1 MYGLVIIVLA
11 LLVVALYPV
20 IRDIIRRRRATV
32 PSYVEGLQLLLDG
45 RPREAEE
52 RLREAVEAD
61 TGNVDAYVRLGDLL
75 IARGDIERGIRL
87 HENLALRRNMTPQDE
102 HRVYRA
108 LVRDYL
114 RTDRKARAIAMLEEL
129 VRSDAADFDSHAQ
142 LLELYV
148 ETGAWD
154 KCQEMLKPL
163 ARSNLSRARAAALFA
178 EFGRAYAQVN
188 ARGAEQ
194 WLNDALK
201 LDRNSLAA
209 RVYLGDALMARGEV
223 EAAIKVWTELLDLA
237 PQQNN
242 LVRARL
248 ERAYYESGR
257 YDDITQLYERLLR
270 KVPDDAGL
278 ALALA
283 LIYDKKED
291 PAGAVR
297 LLRRLSRGP
306 AAGPAFR
313 AALAALLLHAGDT
326 AGARAVLDELLGR
339 PGLSGPVCRACG
351 RPLAEATGSTA
362 ISILKCPHCKAWQ
375 DQTA

>member
-1 MYGLVIIVLA
+1 MYGLIIILLA

-20 IRDIIRRRRATV
+20 IRDMIRRRRASV
-32 PSYVEGLQLLLDG
+32 PSYVEGLQLLLDN
-45 RPREAEE
+45 RPREAEQ
-52 RLREAVEAD
+52 RLREAIEAD
-61 TGNVDAYVRLGDLL
+61 TSNVDAYVRLGDLL
-75 IARGDIERGIRL
+75 IERGDIERGIRL

-102 HRVYRA
+102 RRVFRA

-114 RTDRKARAIAMLEEL
+114 RTDRKARAIATLEEL
-129 VRSDAADFDSHAQ
+129 VRSDSADFDSHAR

-154 KCQEMLKPL
+154 KCPEMLKPL
-163 ARSNLSRARAAALFA
+163 AKSDMSRAHAAALYA

-188 ARGAEQ
+188 PKGAEQ
-194 WLNDALK
+194 WLNEALK

-223 EAAIKVWTELLDLA
+223 EAAIKTWTELLDRA
-237 PQQNN
+237 PEKNA

-257 YDDITQLYERLLR
+257 YDEIVQLYERLLR
-270 KVPDDAGL
+270 RVPDDAGL
-278 ALALA
+278 ALSLA

-291 PAGAVR
+291 PTGAAR
-297 LLRRLSRGP
+297 LLQRLSRGP
-306 AAGPAFR
+306 AAIPEIR

-326 AGARAVLDELLGR
+326 SGARHVLDELLSR
-339 PGLSGPVCRACG
+339 PGLSAPVCRLCA
-351 RPLAEATGSTA
+351 RPLGESV
-362 ISILKCPHCKAWQ
+362 LKCPHCKAWQ
-375 DQTA
+375 DLPA

>member
-1 MYGLVIIVLA
+1 VYGLIIILLA

-20 IRDIIRRRRATV
+20 VRDVIRRRRAAV

-45 RPREAEE
+45 RSREAEE
-52 RLREAVEAD
+52 RLRDAVEAD
-61 TGNVDAYVRLGDLL
+61 TSNIDAYVRLGDLL
-75 IARGDIERGIRL
+75 IERGDIERGIRL
-87 HENLALRRNMTPQDE
+87 HENLALRRNMTPPDE
-102 HRVYRA
+102 RRVFRA

-129 VRSDAADFDSHAQ
+129 VRSDPTDFESHAH
-142 LLELYV
+142 LLGLYI

-163 ARSNLSRARAAALFA
+163 TKSGMDRGRAAALYA

-188 ARGAEQ
+188 PKAAEQ
-194 WLNDALK
+194 WLNDALR

-209 RVYLGDALMARGEV
+209 RVYLGDVSMARGDV
-223 EAAIKVWTELLDLA
+223 EAAIKTWTELLDHA
-237 PQQNN
+237 PERNA

-270 KVPDDAGL
+270 RVPEDVGL
-278 ALALA
+278 ALSLA

-297 LLRRLSRGP
+297 LLQRLSRGP
-306 AAGPAFR
+306 ATLPEVR

-326 AGARAVLDELLGR
+326 SGARQVLDEMLGQ
-339 PGLSGPVCRACG
+339 PGLLAPVCRACAK
-351 RPLAEATGSTA
+351 PLADPANAAVSV
-362 ISILKCPHCKAWQ
+362 LRCPHCRVWQ
-375 DQTA
+375 DLTA